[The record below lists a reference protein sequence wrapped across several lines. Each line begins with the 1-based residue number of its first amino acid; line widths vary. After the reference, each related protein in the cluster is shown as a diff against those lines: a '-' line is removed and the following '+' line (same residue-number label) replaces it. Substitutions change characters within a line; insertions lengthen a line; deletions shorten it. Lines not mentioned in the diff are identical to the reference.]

1 MTRPTKQP
9 SLLQSFIPLIFLV
22 ALLGTNVAFYGDNS
36 LGGANQIALLLSA
49 GVAAFVAMFNGE
61 KWDVL
66 FDGAVS
72 SISSA
77 LPALIILLMIG
88 ALAGTWLISGVVP
101 AMIYYG
107 LEVLNP
113 TIFLFATCIVCSI
126 VSVATG
132 SSWTTVATVGVAL
145 MGIGRILGFSD
156 GMIAG
161 AIISGAYFGD
171 KMSPLS
177 DTTNLAPAMAGTDLI
192 THIKHMMWTTFP
204 SITISALIFLV
215 LGFTSGSGADLQG
228 VESLQSAI
236 SSKFNISL
244 WLFLVPLGV
253 IGLIVKKVPAVPA
266 LLAGAILGG
275 IFAIGFQGDRI
286 YETGATYSYEVS
298 GLNDGERIEWL
309 GDDTPSSSR
318 WYNLSPTNYEVALLN
333 ENDEQL
339 EVLPILLENNY
350 LTEKLMFTGASGFQV
365 SVKRAPFAI
374 ASYQS
379 VINAMTTNVAIVS
392 GNAVADELLSSGGMN
407 GMLGTIW
414 LIICAMTFGG
424 IMEASGM
431 LERIA
436 QSILKLAHT
445 TGSLIASTAGTC
457 LVFNVTASDQ
467 YLAIVVPGRMFA
479 KEYEKRGLA
488 PENLSRTLEDSGTV
502 TSALVPWNT
511 CGAYHAGVLG
521 VATGTYLPFAFFNI
535 ISPLMTVLFGYMG
548 WKVNDLKKAG
558 AE

>member
-1 MTRPTKQP
+1 MTSEKKP

-22 ALLGTNVAFYGDNS
+22 SLLGMNVAFYGDDS
-36 LGGANQIALLLSA
+36 LGGANQMALLFSA
-49 GVAAFVAMFNGE
+49 GVAGVVAMVLGQ
-61 KWDVL
+61 KWDTL
-66 FDGAVS
+66 FDGVIS
-72 SISSA
+72 SIGSA

-107 LEVLNP
+107 LEILNP
-113 TIFLFATCIVCSI
+113 TIFLFATCIICSI

-145 MGIGRILGFSD
+145 MGIGRILGFGD

-161 AIISGAYFGD
+161 AIISGSYFGD

-177 DTTNLAPAMAGTDLI
+177 DTTNLAPAMAGTDLF

-204 SITISALIFLV
+204 SITIAALMFLV
-215 LGFTSGSGADLQG
+215 LGFTSGSGADVEG
-228 VESLQSAI
+228 VESLQAAI
-236 SSKFNISL
+236 ASKFNISL
-244 WLFLVPLGV
+244 GLFLVPVAV
-253 IGLIVKKVPAVPA
+253 IALIVKKVPAAPA
-266 LLAGAILGG
+266 LLIGALIGG
-275 IFAIGFQGDRI
+275 I
-286 YETGATYSYEVS
+286 T
-298 GLNDGERIEWL
+298 
-309 GDDTPSSSR
+309 
-318 WYNLSPTNYEVALLN
+318 
-333 ENDEQL
+333 
-339 EVLPILLENNY
+339 
-350 LTEKLMFTGASGFQV
+350 
-365 SVKRAPFAI
+365 AI
-374 ASYQS
+374 AFQPQIIESLATEGVGYGQAAYMAM
-379 VINAMTTNVAIVS
+379 IDAMTTDVAIVT
-392 GNAVADELLSSGGMN
+392 GDAAADDLLSSGGMN

-414 LIICAMTFGG
+414 LIICAMIFGG

-436 QSILKLAHT
+436 QTILHLAKS

-457 LVFNVTASDQ
+457 MVFNVTASDQ

-488 PENLSRTLEDSGTV
+488 GENLSRTLEDSGTV

-535 ISPLMTVLFGYMG
+535 ISPIMTIFYGYMG
-548 WKVNDLKKAG
+548 WKITKLVKKD
-558 AE
+558 

>member
-1 MTRPTKQP
+1 M
-9 SLLQSFIPLIFLV
+9 
-22 ALLGTNVAFYGDNS
+22 
-36 LGGANQIALLLSA
+36 ALLLAA
-49 GVAAFVAMFNGE
+49 GIAAIVGMYNGS
-61 KWDVL
+61 KWETL
-66 FDGAVS
+66 FDGIVS

-88 ALAGTWLISGVVP
+88 ALAGTWLISGIVP

-107 LEVLNP
+107 LEILNP

-126 VSVATG
+126 VSLATG

-204 SITISALIFLV
+204 SITIAATLFLV
-215 LGFTSGSGADLQG
+215 LGFTTASSANIEGVAALQT
-228 VESLQSAI
+228 AI
-236 SSKFNISL
+236 ASKFNISL
-244 WLFLVPLGV
+244 WLFLVPIAV
-253 IGLIVKKVPAVPA
+253 IGLILKKVPAVPA
-266 LLAGAILGG
+266 LLVGALLGG
-275 IFAIGFQGDRI
+275 VFAIVFQPDIVWALAPQG
-286 YETGATYSYEVS
+286 
-298 GLNDGERIEWL
+298 
-309 GDDTPSSSR
+309 SS
-318 WYNLSPTNYEVALLN
+318 
-333 ENDEQL
+333 
-339 EVLPILLENNY
+339 
-350 LTEKLMFTGASGFQV
+350 FTKA
-365 SVKRAPFAI
+365 AYI
-374 ASYQS
+374 A
-379 VINAMTTNVAIVS
+379 VVNAMTTDVAVLS
-392 GNAVADELLSSGGMN
+392 GNAVADELLSAGGMN

-414 LIICAMTFGG
+414 LILCAMTFGG
-424 IMEASGM
+424 VMEASGM

-436 QSILKLAHT
+436 ASILKLAHS

-479 KEYEKRGLA
+479 KEYERRGLA

-502 TSALVPWNT
+502 TSALIPWNT

-521 VATGTYLPFAFFNI
+521 VATGTYLPFAFFNL
-535 ISPLMTVLFGYMG
+535 ISPIMTIVFGFMG
-548 WKVNDLKKAG
+548 WGQNSRTEKKSTS
-558 AE
+558 

>member
-1 MTRPTKQP
+1 MTATKQP

-22 ALLGTNVAFYGDNS
+22 TLLGMNVAFYGDNS
-36 LGGANQIALLLSA
+36 LGGANQMALLLSA
-49 GVAAFVAMFNGE
+49 AVAAIVAIINKR
-61 KWDVL
+61 KWNSL
-66 FDGAVS
+66 FDGVVA
-72 SISSA
+72 SISSS
-77 LPALIILLMIG
+77 LPALLILLMIG
-88 ALAGTWLISGVVP
+88 ALAGTWLISGIVP

-107 LEVLNP
+107 LEILNP
-113 TIFLFATCIVCSI
+113 TIFLFATCIVCAI

-204 SITISALIFLV
+204 SITIAALMFLV
-215 LGFTSGSGADLQG
+215 LGFTSGSGANLEG
-228 VESLQSAI
+228 VESLQMAI
-236 SSKFNISL
+236 ASKFNISL
-244 WLFLVPLGV
+244 WLFLVPIAV

-266 LLAGAILGG
+266 LLVGALLGGVFAIIFQPDIILGST
-275 IFAIGFQGDRI
+275 A
-286 YETGATYSYEVS
+286 E
-298 GLNDGERIEWL
+298 N
-309 GDDTPSSSR
+309 SSF
-318 WYNLSPTNYEVALLN
+318 Y
-333 ENDEQL
+333 
-339 EVLPILLENNY
+339 
-350 LTEKLMFTGASGFQV
+350 
-365 SVKRAPFAI
+365 RAAYM
-374 ASYQS
+374 A
-379 VINAMTTNVAIVS
+379 VVNAMTTDVTIES
-392 GNAVADELLSSGGMN
+392 GNTVADELLSSGGMN

-414 LIICAMTFGG
+414 LIVCAMTFGG

-436 QSILKLAHT
+436 QSILHLAKT

-457 LVFNVTASDQ
+457 MVFNVTASDQ

-479 KEYEKRGLA
+479 QEYEKRGLA

-535 ISPLMTVLFGYMG
+535 ISPLMTILFGYMR
-548 WKVNDLKKAG
+548 WKVNPLLNK
-558 AE
+558 EELEQSNSN

>member
-1 MTRPTKQP
+1 MTSEKKP

-22 ALLGTNVAFYGDNS
+22 SLLGMNVAFYGDDS
-36 LGGANQIALLLSA
+36 LGGANQMALLFSA
-49 GVAAFVAMFNGE
+49 GVAGVVAMVLGQ
-61 KWDVL
+61 KWDTL
-66 FDGAVS
+66 FDGVIS
-72 SISSA
+72 SIGSA

-107 LEVLNP
+107 LEILNP
-113 TIFLFATCIVCSI
+113 TIFLFATCIICSI

-145 MGIGRILGFSD
+145 MGIGRILGFGD

-161 AIISGAYFGD
+161 AIISGSYFGD

-177 DTTNLAPAMAGTDLI
+177 DTTNLAPAMAGTDLF

-204 SITISALIFLV
+204 SITIAALMFLV
-215 LGFTSGSGADLQG
+215 LGFTSGSGADVEG
-228 VESLQSAI
+228 VESLQAAI
-236 SSKFNISL
+236 ASKFNISL
-244 WLFLVPLGV
+244 GLFLVPVAV
-253 IGLIVKKVPAVPA
+253 IALIVKKVPAAPA
-266 LLAGAILGG
+266 LLIGALIGG
-275 IFAIGFQGDRI
+275 I
-286 YETGATYSYEVS
+286 T
-298 GLNDGERIEWL
+298 
-309 GDDTPSSSR
+309 
-318 WYNLSPTNYEVALLN
+318 
-333 ENDEQL
+333 
-339 EVLPILLENNY
+339 
-350 LTEKLMFTGASGFQV
+350 
-365 SVKRAPFAI
+365 AI
-374 ASYQS
+374 AFQPQIIESLATEGVGYGQASYMAM
-379 VINAMTTNVAIVS
+379 IDAMTTDVAIVT
-392 GNAVADELLSSGGMN
+392 GDAAADDLLSSGGMN

-414 LIICAMTFGG
+414 LIICAMIFGG

-436 QSILKLAHT
+436 QTILHLAKS

-457 LVFNVTASDQ
+457 MVFNVTASDQ

-488 PENLSRTLEDSGTV
+488 GENLSRTLEDSGTV

-535 ISPLMTVLFGYMG
+535 ISPIMTIFYGYMG
-548 WKVNDLKKAG
+548 WKITKLVKKD
-558 AE
+558 

>member
-1 MTRPTKQP
+1 MTYNTQLYYLATYTIVMTSEKKP

-22 ALLGTNVAFYGDNS
+22 ALLGMNVAFFGDNS
-36 LGGANQIALLLSA
+36 LGGANQMALLFSA
-49 GVAAFVAMFNGE
+49 GVAVIVAMFIGQ
-61 KWDVL
+61 KWDKL
-66 FDGAVS
+66 FDGVIS
-72 SISSA
+72 SIGSA

-107 LEVLNP
+107 LEILNP
-113 TIFLFATCIVCSI
+113 TIFLFATCIICSI
-126 VSVATG
+126 VSLATG

-145 MGIGRILGFSD
+145 MGIGRILGFGD

-177 DTTNLAPAMAGTDLI
+177 DTTNLAPAMAGTDLF

-204 SITISALIFLV
+204 SITIAALLFLV
-215 LGFTSGSGADLQG
+215 LGFTAGSGADVEG
-228 VESLQSAI
+228 VESLQAAI
-236 SSKFNISL
+236 ASKFNINL
-244 WLFLVPLGV
+244 GLFLVPVGV
-253 IGLIVKKVPAVPA
+253 IVLIVKKVPAAPA
-266 LLAGAILGG
+266 LLMGALLGG
-275 IFAIGFQGDRI
+275 IA
-286 YETGATYSYEVS
+286 
-298 GLNDGERIEWL
+298 
-309 GDDTPSSSR
+309 
-318 WYNLSPTNYEVALLN
+318 
-333 ENDEQL
+333 
-339 EVLPILLENNY
+339 
-350 LTEKLMFTGASGFQV
+350 
-365 SVKRAPFAI
+365 AI
-374 ASYQS
+374 AFQPQIIESLASEGIGYGQAAYM
-379 VINAMTTNVAIVS
+379 VMIDAMTTDVAIVT
-392 GNAVADELLSSGGMN
+392 GDAAADDLLSSGGMN

-414 LIICAMTFGG
+414 LIICAMVFGG

-436 QSILKLAHT
+436 QTILRMAQS

-479 KEYEKRGLA
+479 NEYKDRGLA
-488 PENLSRTLEDSGTV
+488 GENLSRTLEDSGTV

-535 ISPLMTVLFGYMG
+535 ISPIMTIFYGYMG
-548 WKVNDLKKAG
+548 WKITKLVKKD
-558 AE
+558 

>member
-1 MTRPTKQP
+1 MTNAKQP

-22 ALLGTNVAFYGDNS
+22 GLLGTNVAFYGDNS
-36 LGGANQIALLLSA
+36 LGGANQMALLLSA
-49 GVAAFVAMFNGE
+49 GVAAIVSMFNGHR
-61 KWDVL
+61 WDDL
-66 FDGAVS
+66 FDGVVS
-72 SISSA
+72 SIASA

-107 LEVLNP
+107 LDILNP
-113 TIFLFATCIVCSI
+113 TIFLFATVIVCSI
-126 VSVATG
+126 VSLATG

-192 THIKHMMWTTFP
+192 THIRHMTWTTVP
-204 SITISALIFLV
+204 SITITALLFLV
-215 LGFTSGSGADLQG
+215 LGFTSGSGADLAG
-228 VESLQSAI
+228 VEALQSAI
-236 SSKFNISL
+236 GAKFNISL
-244 WLFLVPLGV
+244 WLFLVPLAV
-253 IGLIVKKVPAVPA
+253 IALIVKKVPAVPA
-266 LLAGAILGG
+266 LLVGSILGG
-275 IFAIGFQGDRI
+275 LFAIFMQPQVI
-286 YETGATYSYEVS
+286 KE
-298 GLNDGERIEWL
+298 
-309 GDDTPSSSR
+309 
-318 WYNLSPTNYEVALLN
+318 
-333 ENDEQL
+333 
-339 EVLPILLENNY
+339 
-350 LTEKLMFTGASGFQV
+350 LTTEGASFF
-365 SVKRAPFAI
+365 K
-374 ASYQS
+374 ASYMV
-379 VINAMTTNVAIVS
+379 VIDAMTTDVAITS
-392 GNAVADELLSSGGMN
+392 GNEVADELLSSGGMN
-407 GMLGTIW
+407 GMLGTVW

-424 IMEASGM
+424 VMEASGM

-445 TGSLIASTAGTC
+445 TGSLIAATAGTC

-479 KEYEKRGLA
+479 NEYKNRELA
-488 PENLSRTLEDSGTV
+488 PENLSRALEDSGTV

-511 CGAYHAGVLG
+511 CGAYHSGVLG

-535 ISPLMTVLFGYMG
+535 ISPLMTMLFGFMG
-548 WKVNDLKKAG
+548 WRINALRKKG
-558 AE
+558 E

>member
-1 MTRPTKQP
+1 
-9 SLLQSFIPLIFLV
+9 
-22 ALLGTNVAFYGDNS
+22 VAFYGDNS

-521 VATGTYLPFAFFNI
+521 VATGTYLPFAFFNL
-535 ISPLMTVLFGYMG
+535 ISPLMTVFFGFMG
-548 WKVNDLKKAG
+548 WKVNPAKAKS
-558 AE
+558 

>member
-1 MTRPTKQP
+1 MTDSKQP
-9 SLLQSFIPLIFLV
+9 SLLQSFIPLVFLV
-22 ALLGTNVAFYGDNS
+22 ALLGANVAFYGDNS
-36 LGGANQIALLLSA
+36 LGGANQMALLLSA
-49 GVAAFVAMFNGE
+49 GVAAIVAMRNKH
-61 KWDVL
+61 KWDDL
-66 FDGAVS
+66 FDGVVG

-113 TIFLFATCIVCSI
+113 TIFLFATCIVCAI
-126 VSVATG
+126 VSLATG

-192 THIKHMMWTTFP
+192 THIRHMMWTTVP
-204 SITISALIFLV
+204 SITITTLIFLV
-215 LGFTSGSGADLQG
+215 LGFTSGSGANLDG
-228 VESLQSAI
+228 VEALQSAI
-236 SSKFNISL
+236 ASKFNISL
-244 WLFLVPLGV
+244 WLFLVPIAV
-253 IGLIVKKVPAVPA
+253 IFLIVKKVPAVPA
-266 LLAGAILGG
+266 LLVGAILGG
-275 IFAIGFQGDRI
+275 LFAIGFQAQIIQELAAEG
-286 YETGATYSYEVS
+286 
-298 GLNDGERIEWL
+298 
-309 GDDTPSSSR
+309 SSFGKAA
-318 WYNLSPTNYEVALLN
+318 YMA
-333 ENDEQL
+333 
-339 EVLPILLENNY
+339 
-350 LTEKLMFTGASGFQV
+350 
-365 SVKRAPFAI
+365 
-374 ASYQS
+374 
-379 VINAMTTNVAIVS
+379 VIDAMTTDIAISS
-392 GNAVADELLSSGGMN
+392 GNAVADELLTSGGMN

-424 IMEASGM
+424 VMEASGM

-436 QSILKLAHT
+436 ASILHLAQS

-521 VATGTYLPFAFFNI
+521 VATGAYLPFAFFNI

-548 WKVNDLKKAG
+548 WKVNELKKP
-558 AE
+558 EQVQS

>member
-1 MTRPTKQP
+1 MSSEKAP
-9 SLLQSFIPLIFLV
+9 SLLQSFIPLVFLV
-22 ALLGTNVAFYGDNS
+22 LLLGTNVAFYGDNS
-36 LGGANQIALLLSA
+36 LGGANQMALLLSA
-49 GVAAFVAMFNGE
+49 GLAAIVSMFNGS
-61 KWDVL
+61 KWTDL
-66 FDGAVS
+66 FDGAIA
-72 SISSA
+72 SIASA

-107 LEVLNP
+107 LEILNP

-126 VSVATG
+126 VSLATG

-215 LGFTSGSGADLQG
+215 LGFTAGTGADLAG
-228 VESLQSAI
+228 VESLQASIA
-236 SSKFNISL
+236 SKFNIGL
-244 WLFLVPLGV
+244 WLFLVPAAV

-266 LLAGAILGG
+266 LLIGAILGG
-275 IFAIGFQGDRI
+275 IFAIIFQPQI
-286 YETGATYSYEVS
+286 
-298 GLNDGERIEWL
+298 I
-309 GDDTPSSSR
+309 
-318 WYNLSPTNYEVALLN
+318 LSLAAE
-333 ENDEQL
+333 
-339 EVLPILLENNY
+339 
-350 LTEKLMFTGASGFQV
+350 GSGFGKAAYMV
-365 SVKRAPFAI
+365 VVDAL
-374 ASYQS
+374 
-379 VINAMTTNVAIVS
+379 TTDVAIES

-436 QSILKLAHT
+436 KAILHLATT

-457 LVFNVTASDQ
+457 LVFNITASDQ

-535 ISPLMTVLFGYMG
+535 ISPLMTVLFGFMG
-548 WKVNDLKKAG
+548 WKLNSLKPKTT
-558 AE
+558 

>member
-1 MTRPTKQP
+1 MTNEKQP
-9 SLLQSFIPLIFLV
+9 SLLQSLIPLLFLV
-22 ALLGTNVAFYGDNS
+22 GLLAANVAIYGDNA
-36 LGGANQIALLLSA
+36 LGGANQMALLLSA
-49 GVAAFVAMFNGE
+49 GVAAIVSIYSGH
-61 KWDVL
+61 KWDKL
-66 FDGAVS
+66 FDGVVS
-72 SISSA
+72 SIGSA

-107 LEVLNP
+107 LEILNP

-126 VSVATG
+126 VSLATG

-177 DTTNLAPAMAGTDLI
+177 DTTNLAPAMAGTDLF

-204 SITISALIFLV
+204 SITIAALMFLG
-215 LGFTSGSGADLQG
+215 LGFVSGSGADVEG
-228 VESLQSAI
+228 VESLQTAI
-236 SSKFNISL
+236 SSTFNISL
-244 WLFLVPLGV
+244 WLFLVPLIV
-253 IGLIVKKVPAVPA
+253 IALIVKKVPAVPA
-266 LLAGAILGG
+266 LLAGSILGG
-275 IFAIGFQGDRI
+275 LFAVGFQPQI
-286 YETGATYSYEVS
+286 ISAIA
-298 GLNDGERIEWL
+298 GE
-309 GDDTPSSSR
+309 GKG
-318 WYNLSPTNYEVALLN
+318 
-333 ENDEQL
+333 
-339 EVLPILLENNY
+339 LLE
-350 LTEKLMFTGASGFQV
+350 G
-365 SVKRAPFAI
+365 
-374 ASYQS
+374 SYMA
-379 VINAMTTNVAIVS
+379 VIDAMTTDISISS

-424 IMEASGM
+424 VMEASGM

-436 QSILKLAHT
+436 QSILHMAKT

-479 KEYEKRGLA
+479 NEYEKRGLA
-488 PENLSRTLEDSGTV
+488 PENLSRALEDSGTV

-521 VATGTYLPFAFFNI
+521 VATGTYLPFAFFNL
-535 ISPLMTVLFGYMG
+535 ISPLMTMLYGYMG
-548 WKVNDLKKAG
+548 WKINSLKK
-558 AE
+558 